1 MSEKTKML
9 IKFNKTF
16 GLPVAKKP
24 TLLNSKEYN
33 LKYNLLKEELDEYH
47 QACANDDMLEISDAL
62 VDIAYV
68 LYGMVV
74 HHGLSNV
81 FDDMFQEV
89 HNSNMSKLEN
99 GKVLRRTDGKILKG
113 SEFFK
118 PNLKQFLDG

>member
-1 MSEKTKML
+1 ML